1 MLEREYKLEFE
12 GKHVKDDL
20 DPLELTSGLGLVPG
34 ASGSKDLVSIYFD
47 TDDFRLLRLGVGL
60 RFRYAGKQ
68 EDTPPALEG
77 VWGIKTIPL
86 LVGSG
91 AVARQEFEEKG
102 VAAHP
107 PTLLFEPLSFLLGS
121 LEGLS
126 KIAEIYNH
134 RSWIRFSQGTLEAF
148 EIDKDRVEVRYPHPQ
163 RYLEVEVE
171 ALDPR
176 GYSLC
181 DKVAAAMASFGGT
194 LTSRS
199 KLEKALST
207 SAHAPLEVPRSLGDL
222 NGVEDLRK
230 ALGFELWLHKNTK
243 TPYGEYIE
251 QLLIAS
257 AIGVFVEH
265 GQRTEIYWVA
275 LGFLLLAKDLDLQDV
290 SAKIDLVL
298 NWVLDLLLIGDSV
311 NSVDHVS
318 SIVSEVGRQLPID
331 TETYWVYELS
341 PLEYVRQVLD
351 RGVFTSANRLLEMA
365 GELQLGAVAS
375 LKEYLLS

>member
-20 DPLELTSGLGLVPG
+20 DFLELTAGLGLVPG

-60 RFRYAGKQ
+60 RFRYLGGK
-68 EDTPPALEG
+68 DKDPLASEG
-77 VWGIKTIPL
+77 SWGIKTIPL
-86 LVGSG
+86 LERSG
-91 AVARQEFEEKG
+91 AVARHEFEEKG

-107 PTLLFEPLSFLLGS
+107 PTSLFEPLNFILGS
-121 LEGLS
+121 LDRLS

-134 RSWIRFSQGTLEAF
+134 RSWIRFNQGALEVF
-148 EIDKDRVEVRYPHPQ
+148 EIDKDRVEIRYPHPQ

-171 ALDPR
+171 ALNPR
-176 GYSLC
+176 GYSFC

-199 KLEKALST
+199 KLEKALSMGGI
-207 SAHAPLEVPRSLGDL
+207 PEVPHSLGEL
-222 NGVEDLRK
+222 KGVEDLRR

-257 AIGVFVEH
+257 AIGVAVEH
-265 GQRTEIYWVA
+265 GLRTEIYWVA
-275 LGFLLLAKDLDLQDV
+275 LGFLLLARDLDLKDV
-290 SAKIDLVL
+290 SSKIDLV
-298 NWVLDLLLIGDSV
+298 NSWVLDLLLIGDSV

-318 SIVSEVGRQLPID
+318 SIISEVGRQLPID
-331 TETYWVYELS
+331 TETYWVYEVS
-341 PLEYVRQVLD
+341 PLEYVRQVVD
-351 RGVFTSANRLLEMA
+351 RGVFTSTNRLFEMA
-365 GELQLGAVAS
+365 AELQLGAVAA
-375 LKEYLLS
+375 LREYLLS